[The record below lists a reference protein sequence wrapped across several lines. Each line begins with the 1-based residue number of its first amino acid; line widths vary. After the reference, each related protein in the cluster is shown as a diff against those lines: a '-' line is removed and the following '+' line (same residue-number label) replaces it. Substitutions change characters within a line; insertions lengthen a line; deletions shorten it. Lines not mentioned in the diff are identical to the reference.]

1 VKTLS
6 IVNGKGGVGKTTSAF
21 SLAAIYAQ
29 RLRVVL
35 VDTDPQGS
43 ATWWAEKG
51 EQKFAVS
58 QETDPKLLSQLK
70 SIKDFDLAIC
80 DTQPAIQSDAL
91 ITVVKASDFVI
102 LPTPPAPMDMKALIE
117 TVKQAIKP
125 LGVPHRV
132 LLTKVDTRRLN
143 DAMDAQSSLMEA
155 GIPVFNSMIRAYAA
169 HEKATWDGVPIT
181 AWKGKNA
188 GEAAADYKRVVDELQ
203 REWRL

>member
-1 VKTLS
+1 MKTLS
-6 IVNGKGGVGKTTSAF
+6 IVNGKGGVGKTTTAF
-21 SLAAIYAQ
+21 SLAAIYAK
-29 RLRVVL
+29 RLRVLL

-51 EQKFAVS
+51 DQQFEVT
-58 QETDPKLLSQLK
+58 QENNPKQLSKIQ

-80 DTQPAIQSDAL
+80 DTQPAIQSAAL
-91 ITVVKASDFVI
+91 NTVVKASNYVI

-117 TVKQAIKP
+117 TVKQAITP

-132 LLTKVDTRRLN
+132 LLTKVDTRRIN
-143 DAMDAQSSLMEA
+143 DAMDAQSSLMAA

-181 AWKGKNA
+181 GWKGKNA
-188 GEAAADYKRVVDELQ
+188 KEAAADYERVVDELQ